1 MPLTLF
7 DVYFRNPEGTNIY
20 FIEDRRED
28 HFWKYFVEHF
38 DMSDK
43 DVLYFPLYVIKKQT
57 QYPLHRFYYSTDG
70 EDDYSYF
77 REEKRF
83 ER

>member
-1 MPLTLF
+1 MPLVLF

-20 FIEDRRED
+20 FIEDRRKD
-28 HFWKYFVEHF
+28 HFWKYFVEHL

-57 QYPLHRFYYSTDG
+57 QYPLFRFSFSTDG
-70 EDDYSYF
+70 EEDYNF
-77 REEKRF
+77 VKEVKGF